1 MDCLFCRL
9 IKREIPTSIIFEDPE
24 VFAFNDIKPQA
35 PSHLL
40 VIPKKHIAT
49 INDVDTT
56 DELLMGK
63 MILTAKKLAKD
74 HGFCEKGYRLI
85 FNVNEH
91 GGQEIFHI
99 HLHILGGRPMHW
111 PPG

>member
-24 VFAFNDIKPQA
+24 IFVFNDIKPQA
-35 PSHLL
+35 PFHLL

-63 MILTAKKLAKD
+63 MILTAKKIAKD
-74 HGFCEKGYRLI
+74 QGFCEKGYRLI